1 MENETKKSGSVDV
14 TVALVLFSGCLYGLH
29 QNYQDFVFARMKPDT
44 GWIEK
49 VVSTALYILGAIGLA
64 CLILVDKLAYNAKFH
79 TTVIDWWRS
88 MHPNGD
94 MIAFGSLIFALCVV
108 INQVLRWTSRN
119 SD

>member
-1 MENETKKSGSVDV
+1 MEKETKKSKSVDG
-14 TVALVLFSGCLYGLH
+14 TVALVLFIGCLYGLH
-29 QNYQDFVFARMKPDT
+29 QNYQDFLLPRMKPDT

-49 VVSTALYILGAIGLA
+49 VVSTVLYTLGDIGLA
-64 CLILVDKLAYNAKFH
+64 CLILVDKVVYNAKFH
-79 TTVIDWWRS
+79 ATVIDWWRS

-119 SD
+119 AD